1 MKKSIYFA
9 VCALSAVWLTSCSED
24 ENYETDIA
32 PITVRFD
39 LVDNNGNSYLD
50 KSRPDGC
57 FGKDIILEHNDNSCK
72 IENWEVTWTTP
83 NAPNASNAPISRV
96 MAPDFKG
103 FYVAYTDMEAIGEN
117 QYRGSGDCYLCYGE
131 FSGHKDFNDDIT
143 VTIPEL
149 GKSAVIHLY
158 YRVKMKEN
166 GLVKSIVKL
175 YTVNG
180 KSIRTKTVDMGGY
193 TIDIL
198 QVPI

>member
-1 MKKSIYFA
+1 MKRSIYLTL
-9 VCALSAVWLTSCSED
+9 CALFAALLTGCSD
-24 ENYETDIA
+24 EHYETDIA

-39 LVDNNGNSYLD
+39 LVDSNGNSYLD
-50 KSRPDGC
+50 KSRADGY

-72 IENWEVTWTTP
+72 IEGWEATWTTP
-83 NAPNASNAPISRV
+83 NAPNVSNAPISRV
-96 MAPDFKG
+96 IAPHFKG
-103 FYVAYTDMEAIGEN
+103 FYVAFTDIEKIGEN
-117 QYRGSGDCYLCYGE
+117 QYRGSGDCYLCYGDL
-131 FSGHKDFNDDIT
+131 SGHQDFNDDIT

-149 GKSAVIHLY
+149 GKSVVIHLY
-158 YRVKMKEN
+158 YRVKMKGN
-166 GLVKSIVKL
+166 GQVKSIVKL